1 MKNAHSFQRMA
12 GVTLVAASV
21 LAVASL
27 FVGLAGVDYNFDA
40 FSGAE
45 AILAAGAEAADY
57 IRWSLILNLFG
68 NYLLLTPAA
77 LLLWYWLRPH
87 SPAFADFYTLG
98 GLLFIFIG
106 GIASGVLAAV
116 WPDTISDYAA
126 ASAPQRDVLGA
137 VFLNFTRAMEN
148 GLQGPVQN
156 IPAALWLLGMGTLL
170 KNERRA
176 LGYLTLLF
184 GFFMFLNSLG
194 GLVNHESLSMIG
206 FSGNFLLHPIWALWL
221 GIDLLRKPAMD
232 S

>member
-1 MKNAHSFQRMA
+1 MKNTHSFQRMA

-27 FVGLAGVDYNFDA
+27 FVGLVGVDYNFDA

-156 IPAALWLLGMGTLL
+156 IPAALWLLGMGPLL

-194 GLVNHESLSMIG
+194 GLLNHESLSMIG

-221 GIDLLRKPAMD
+221 GVDLLRNPAMD
-232 S
+232 P

>member
-1 MKNAHSFQRMA
+1 MKDAVSFQRMA
-12 GVTLVAASV
+12 GVTAVLASA

-45 AILAAGAEAADY
+45 AILSAGAAAANY

-77 LLLWYWLRPH
+77 LFLWYWLRPH
-87 SPAFADFYTLG
+87 SPAFADFYTLS

-116 WPDTISDYAA
+116 WPDTISDYAT
-126 ASAPQRDVLGA
+126 ASASQRDVLGA

-156 IPAALWLLGMGTLL
+156 IPAALWLLGMGALL
-170 KNERRA
+170 MNERRA
-176 LGYLTLLF
+176 LAYLTLLF
-184 GFFMFLNSLG
+184 GFFMLLNSLG
-194 GLVNHESLSMIG
+194 GLLNQQTLSTIG
-206 FSGNFLLHPIWALWL
+206 FSGNFLLQPIWALWL
-221 GIDLLRKPAMD
+221 GIDLLRNPTMD